1 MNRVSFLTLSVCSFV
16 SSALAVDTSATQS
29 DRAFRFTT
37 VEYPPFVICDENNMA
52 IEGLDIRIISEAM
65 AKANLELEI
74 HCTPWRRSIHEVATG
89 NFDGVL
95 PIYLNQ
101 KRLNWGRYLMTP
113 LHYESYVIVSNKD
126 NDKAVEKFSDLF
138 HKTIGLNSGFYVN
151 KQFSEAQQEKRF
163 ELKQFNTTELG
174 IKALQRNRL
183 QYYLSNITVLGYTA
197 TQMGVEDSLHIQ
209 PKRFTMPRPTYLALS
224 RKSPKAMKLAP
235 VLGPIL
241 EEMRSSGEL
250 KKINDQYLDKELMLS
265 DHYCPQHVDAVTI
278 DW

>member
-1 MNRVSFLTLSVCSFV
+1 MNRVSWLNLSAFALICCSAA
-16 SSALAVDTSATQS
+16 SSAEQN

-37 VEYPPFVICDENNMA
+37 VAYPPFVICDENNMA
-52 IEGLDIRIISEAM
+52 VDGLDIRIINRAM
-65 AKANLELEI
+65 AKANVELEI

-101 KRLNWGRYLMTP
+101 KRLSWGRYLMTP
-113 LHYESYVIVSNKD
+113 LHYESYVIVSKKE
-126 NDKAVEKFSDLF
+126 NDEAVERFSDLF
-138 HKTIGLNSGFYVN
+138 DKTIGLNSGFYVN
-151 KQFSEAQQEKRF
+151 KQFSQAREEKRF

-174 IKALQRNRL
+174 IKALQRDRL
-183 QYYLSNITVLGYTA
+183 QYYLSNITVLGYTT
-197 TQMGVEDSLHIQ
+197 TQMGVEDALHIQ
-209 PKRFTMPRPTYLALS
+209 PKRFTMPKPTYIALS
-224 RKSPKAMKLAP
+224 RKSPRAMELAP
-235 VLGPIL
+235 LLGPIL

-250 KKINDQYLDKELMLS
+250 KRINDQYLDKELMLS

>member
-1 MNRVSFLTLSVCSFV
+1 MKRVSWLALSACAYFHTLYSVDAIAGQT
-16 SSALAVDTSATQS
+16 SS
-29 DRAFRFTT
+29 AFRFTT
-37 VEYPPFVICDENNMA
+37 VEYPPFVVCDENNMA
-52 IEGLDIRIISEAM
+52 IEGLDVRIINEAM
-65 AKANLELEI
+65 AKAKHTLEI
-74 HCTPWRRSIHEVATG
+74 HCTPWRRSIHEVTTG

-101 KRLNWGRYLMTP
+101 QRLSWGHYLMTP
-113 LHYESYVIVSNKD
+113 LHYESYVIVSNKGE
-126 NDKAVEKFSDLF
+126 NKTIEKFSDLF
-138 HKTIGLNSGFYVN
+138 DKTIGLNSGFYVN
-151 KQFSEAQQEKRF
+151 KQFSQARMENRF

-174 IKALQRNRL
+174 IKALQRNRI

-197 TQMGVEDSLHIQ
+197 TQMGAEDALHIE
-209 PKRFTMPRPTYLALS
+209 PKRFTKPRPTYVALS
-224 RKSPKAMKLAP
+224 KKSPRAMKLAT

-250 KKINDQYLDKELMLS
+250 KAINDQYLDKELMLS